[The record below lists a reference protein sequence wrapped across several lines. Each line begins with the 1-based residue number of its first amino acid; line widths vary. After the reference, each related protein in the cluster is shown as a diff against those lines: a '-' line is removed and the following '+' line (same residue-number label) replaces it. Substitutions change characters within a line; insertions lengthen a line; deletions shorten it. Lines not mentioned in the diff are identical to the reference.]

1 MRRHGG
7 GSTAAGE
14 GAMDI
19 MAVIFLVL
27 GGLAAAALGARAA
40 GAGGGVPAGAGNR
53 GFGVGAFINL
63 VFFYGLVVALAPAPW
78 APWAEPAREGFLP
91 AAVNGLLGLAALLAV
106 NLTTRYT
113 GLHLGFNLF
122 NGLTAGI
129 LGVPGV
135 VLLLLVQWVIT

>member
-40 GAGGGVPAGAGNR
+40 A
-53 GFGVGAFINL
+53 
-63 VFFYGLVVALAPAPW
+63 
-78 APWAEPAREGFLP
+78 AREGFLP
-91 AAVNGLLGLAALLAV
+91 AAVNALLGLAALLAV
-106 NLTTRYT
+106 VVTTRYT

>member
-1 MRRHGG
+1 MYLWG
-7 GSTAAGE
+7 
-14 GAMDI
+14 
-19 MAVIFLVL
+19 VFLVVL
-27 GGLAAAALGARAA
+27 GVVAAAATVSRAA
-40 GAGGGVPAGAGNR
+40 A
-53 GFGVGAFINL
+53 
-63 VFFYGLVVALAPAPW
+63 
-78 APWAEPAREGFLP
+78 AREGFLP

>member
-1 MRRHGG
+1 
-7 GSTAAGE
+7 
-14 GAMDI
+14 MDM
-19 MAVIFLVL
+19 MALIFLVM

-40 GAGGGVPAGAGNR
+40 A
-53 GFGVGAFINL
+53 
-63 VFFYGLVVALAPAPW
+63 
-78 APWAEPAREGFLP
+78 AREGFLP
-91 AAVNGLLGLAALLAV
+91 AAVNALLGLAALLAV
-106 NLTTRYT
+106 NLTSKYT

>member
-1 MRRHGG
+1 MDMR
-7 GSTAAGE
+7 AL
-14 GAMDI
+14 
-19 MAVIFLVL
+19 IFLVL

-40 GAGGGVPAGAGNR
+40 A
-53 GFGVGAFINL
+53 
-63 VFFYGLVVALAPAPW
+63 
-78 APWAEPAREGFLP
+78 AREGFLP
-91 AAVNGLLGLAALLAV
+91 AAVNALLGLAALLAV
-106 NLTTRYT
+106 NLTSKYT

>member
-1 MRRHGG
+1 
-7 GSTAAGE
+7 
-14 GAMDI
+14 MDI

-27 GGLAAAALGARAA
+27 GGLAAAALVPRAA
-40 GAGGGVPAGAGNR
+40 A
-53 GFGVGAFINL
+53 
-63 VFFYGLVVALAPAPW
+63 
-78 APWAEPAREGFLP
+78 AREGFLP
-91 AAVNGLLGLAALLAV
+91 AAVNALLGLAALLAV
-106 NLTTRYT
+106 NLTSKYT

>member
-1 MRRHGG
+1 
-7 GSTAAGE
+7 
-14 GAMDI
+14 MDM
-19 MAVIFLVL
+19 MALIFLVL

-40 GAGGGVPAGAGNR
+40 A
-53 GFGVGAFINL
+53 
-63 VFFYGLVVALAPAPW
+63 
-78 APWAEPAREGFLP
+78 AREGFLP

-106 NLTTRYT
+106 NLTSKYT

-122 NGLTAGI
+122 HGLTAGI

>member
-1 MRRHGG
+1 
-7 GSTAAGE
+7 
-14 GAMDI
+14 MDM
-19 MAVIFLVL
+19 MALIFLVL

-40 GAGGGVPAGAGNR
+40 V
-53 GFGVGAFINL
+53 
-63 VFFYGLVVALAPAPW
+63 
-78 APWAEPAREGFLP
+78 AREGFLP
-91 AAVNGLLGLAALLAV
+91 AAVNALLGLAALLAV
-106 NLTTRYT
+106 NLTSKYT

>member
-1 MRRHGG
+1 
-7 GSTAAGE
+7 
-14 GAMDI
+14 MDM
-19 MAVIFLVL
+19 MALIFLVL

-40 GAGGGVPAGAGNR
+40 A
-53 GFGVGAFINL
+53 
-63 VFFYGLVVALAPAPW
+63 
-78 APWAEPAREGFLP
+78 AREGCLP

-106 NLTTRYT
+106 NLTSKYT

>member
-40 GAGGGVPAGAGNR
+40 T
-53 GFGVGAFINL
+53 
-63 VFFYGLVVALAPAPW
+63 
-78 APWAEPAREGFLP
+78 AREGFLP
-91 AAVNGLLGLAALLAV
+91 
-106 NLTTRYT
+106 
-113 GLHLGFNLF
+113 
-122 NGLTAGI
+122 
-129 LGVPGV
+129 
-135 VLLLLVQWVIT
+135 

>member
-27 GGLAAAALGARAA
+27 GGLAAAAQGGRAA
-40 GAGGGVPAGAGNR
+40 A
-53 GFGVGAFINL
+53 
-63 VFFYGLVVALAPAPW
+63 
-78 APWAEPAREGFLP
+78 AREGFLP

>member
-1 MRRHGG
+1 
-7 GSTAAGE
+7 
-14 GAMDI
+14 MDI

-40 GAGGGVPAGAGNR
+40 T
-53 GFGVGAFINL
+53 
-63 VFFYGLVVALAPAPW
+63 
-78 APWAEPAREGFLP
+78 AREGFLP

-129 LGVPGV
+129 LGVTGV

>member
-27 GGLAAAALGARAA
+27 GGLAAAARGGRA
-40 GAGGGVPAGAGNR
+40 GA
-53 GFGVGAFINL
+53 
-63 VFFYGLVVALAPAPW
+63 
-78 APWAEPAREGFLP
+78 AREGFHP
-91 AAVNGLLGLAALLAV
+91 AAGNGLLGLAALLAV

>member
-27 GGLAAAALGARAA
+27 GGLAAAARGARAA
-40 GAGGGVPAGAGNR
+40 A
-53 GFGVGAFINL
+53 
-63 VFFYGLVVALAPAPW
+63 
-78 APWAEPAREGFLP
+78 AREGFRP
-91 AAVNGLLGLAALLAV
+91 AAVNGLLGLAAQLAV
-106 NLTTRYT
+106 YHTTRYT

>member
-1 MRRHGG
+1 
-7 GSTAAGE
+7 
-14 GAMDI
+14 MDI
-19 MAVIFLVL
+19 RAVISLAR
-27 GGLAAAALGARAA
+27 GGLAAAPRGARAA
-40 GAGGGVPAGAGNR
+40 A
-53 GFGVGAFINL
+53 
-63 VFFYGLVVALAPAPW
+63 
-78 APWAEPAREGFLP
+78 AREGFLP

>member
-1 MRRHGG
+1 
-7 GSTAAGE
+7 
-14 GAMDI
+14 MDM
-19 MAVIFLVL
+19 MALIFLVL

-40 GAGGGVPAGAGNR
+40 A
-53 GFGVGAFINL
+53 
-63 VFFYGLVVALAPAPW
+63 
-78 APWAEPAREGFLP
+78 AREGFLP

-106 NLTTRYT
+106 NLTSKYT

-129 LGVPGV
+129 LGIPGV

>member
-1 MRRHGG
+1 
-7 GSTAAGE
+7 
-14 GAMDI
+14 MDI
-19 MAVIFLVL
+19 RAVIFRVL

-40 GAGGGVPAGAGNR
+40 A
-53 GFGVGAFINL
+53 
-63 VFFYGLVVALAPAPW
+63 
-78 APWAEPAREGFLP
+78 AREGFLP

>member
-1 MRRHGG
+1 
-7 GSTAAGE
+7 
-14 GAMDI
+14 MDI

-27 GGLAAAALGARAA
+27 GGLAAAAPGGRGAGARGGVRPAA
-40 GAGGGVPAGAGNR
+40 GHGR
-53 GFGVGAFINL
+53 
-63 VFFYGLVVALAPAPW
+63 
-78 APWAEPAREGFLP
+78 
-91 AAVNGLLGLAALLAV
+91 LGLAALLAV

>member
-1 MRRHGG
+1 
-7 GSTAAGE
+7 
-14 GAMDI
+14 MDM
-19 MAVIFLVL
+19 MALIFLVL
-27 GGLAAAALGARAA
+27 GGLAAAAQGARAA
-40 GAGGGVPAGAGNR
+40 A
-53 GFGVGAFINL
+53 
-63 VFFYGLVVALAPAPW
+63 
-78 APWAEPAREGFLP
+78 AREGFLP

-106 NLTTRYT
+106 NLTSKYT

>member
-1 MRRHGG
+1 
-7 GSTAAGE
+7 
-14 GAMDI
+14 MDI

-40 GAGGGVPAGAGNR
+40 A
-53 GFGVGAFINL
+53 
-63 VFFYGLVVALAPAPW
+63 
-78 APWAEPAREGFLP
+78 AREGFLP

-113 GLHLGFNLF
+113 GLHLNLF

>member
-1 MRRHGG
+1 
-7 GSTAAGE
+7 
-14 GAMDI
+14 MDI

-40 GAGGGVPAGAGNR
+40 T
-53 GFGVGAFINL
+53 
-63 VFFYGLVVALAPAPW
+63 
-78 APWAEPAREGFLP
+78 AREGFLP

-106 NLTTRYT
+106 NLTSKYT

>member
-1 MRRHGG
+1 
-7 GSTAAGE
+7 
-14 GAMDI
+14 MDM
-19 MAVIFLVL
+19 MALIFLVL

-40 GAGGGVPAGAGNR
+40 A
-53 GFGVGAFINL
+53 
-63 VFFYGLVVALAPAPW
+63 
-78 APWAEPAREGFLP
+78 AREGFLP
-91 AAVNGLLGLAALLAV
+91 AAVNALLGLAALLAV
-106 NLTTRYT
+106 NLTSKYT

>member
-27 GGLAAAALGARAA
+27 GGLAA
-40 GAGGGVPAGAGNR
+40 
-53 GFGVGAFINL
+53 
-63 VFFYGLVVALAPAPW
+63 
-78 APWAEPAREGFLP
+78 
-91 AAVNGLLGLAALLAV
+91 AALLAV

>member
-1 MRRHGG
+1 
-7 GSTAAGE
+7 
-14 GAMDI
+14 MDM
-19 MAVIFLVL
+19 MALIFLVL

-40 GAGGGVPAGAGNR
+40 G
-53 GFGVGAFINL
+53 
-63 VFFYGLVVALAPAPW
+63 
-78 APWAEPAREGFLP
+78 AREGFLP

-106 NLTTRYT
+106 NLTSKYT

>member
-1 MRRHGG
+1 
-7 GSTAAGE
+7 
-14 GAMDI
+14 MDM
-19 MAVIFLVL
+19 MALIFLVL

-40 GAGGGVPAGAGNR
+40 A
-53 GFGVGAFINL
+53 
-63 VFFYGLVVALAPAPW
+63 
-78 APWAEPAREGFLP
+78 AREGFLP
-91 AAVNGLLGLAALLAV
+91 AALNALLGLAALLAV
-106 NLTTRYT
+106 NLTSKYT

>member
-1 MRRHGG
+1 MDFLALFFGVGG
-7 GSTAAGE
+7 G
-14 GAMDI
+14 
-19 MAVIFLVL
+19 
-27 GGLAAAALGARAA
+27 GGA
-40 GAGGGVPAGAGNR
+40 GAGGAGAG
-53 GFGVGAFINL
+53 A
-63 VFFYGLVVALAPAPW
+63 
-78 APWAEPAREGFLP
+78 AREGFLP

-106 NLTTRYT
+106 NLTSKYT

>member
-1 MRRHGG
+1 
-7 GSTAAGE
+7 
-14 GAMDI
+14 MDI

-27 GGLAAAALGARAA
+27 GGLAAAAQGARA
-40 GAGGGVPAGAGNR
+40 PAAR
-53 GFGVGAFINL
+53 G
-63 VFFYGLVVALAPAPW
+63 
-78 APWAEPAREGFLP
+78 GFLP